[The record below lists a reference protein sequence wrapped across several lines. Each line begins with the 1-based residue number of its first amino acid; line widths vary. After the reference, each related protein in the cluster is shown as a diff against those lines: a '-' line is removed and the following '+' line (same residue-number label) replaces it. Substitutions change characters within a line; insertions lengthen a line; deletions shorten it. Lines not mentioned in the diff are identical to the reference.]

1 MLAPERRNQILNLV
15 IQKKSVLVKDLS
27 VMFDVTGE
35 TIRKDLA
42 ILEKEGKILKTYGGA
57 YVCDGVQNEIPITLR
72 ESLYTDEKKA
82 IGAVCASLV
91 QNGDTVSLDGS
102 TTCLHI
108 AKNLTEHTDVTVLTN
123 SLRIAE
129 VFSECPKIR
138 LILSGGELNQEI
150 QCFVNHRS
158 EELLASYFVD
168 KCFVSCRG
176 IHMQTGIT
184 DGSESNGRI
193 RRIMLDHAKQRY
205 LVVDSTKIDL
215 TNFYQIGTFDL
226 VNTMVIDRLDSSKW
240 KEFIFQK
247 GIRLIEAGKE
257 AGNG

>member
-27 VMFDVTGE
+27 MMFDVTGE

-42 ILEKEGKILKTYGGA
+42 VLEKEGKILKTYGGA

-82 IGAVCASLV
+82 IGAVYASLV

-108 AKNLTEHTDVTVLTN
+108 AKNLIDRTDVTVLTN
-123 SLRIAE
+123 SLRIAD
-129 VFSECPKIR
+129 VFSDCPNIR

-150 QCFVNHRS
+150 QCFVNHGS
-158 EELLASYFVD
+158 EEMLSRYFVD

-193 RRIMLDHAKQRY
+193 RRIMLEHAKQKY

-215 TNFYQIGTFDL
+215 INFYRIGTFDL
-226 VNTMVIDRLDSSKW
+226 VDAMVIDRLDSTNW
-240 KEFIFQK
+240 KNFIYEK

-257 AGNG
+257 NENG

>member
-1 MLAPERRNQILNLV
+1 
-15 IQKKSVLVKDLS
+15 
-27 VMFDVTGE
+27 
-35 TIRKDLA
+35 
-42 ILEKEGKILKTYGGA
+42 
-57 YVCDGVQNEIPITLR
+57 
-72 ESLYTDEKKA
+72 
-82 IGAVCASLV
+82 
-91 QNGDTVSLDGS
+91 
-102 TTCLHI
+102 
-108 AKNLTEHTDVTVLTN
+108 
-123 SLRIAE
+123 
-129 VFSECPKIR
+129 
-138 LILSGGELNQEI
+138 
-150 QCFVNHRS
+150 
-158 EELLASYFVD
+158 
-168 KCFVSCRG
+168 
-176 IHMQTGIT
+176 MQTGIT